1 MTRTTKGLLFAQGLL
16 LTSATCAILAPG
28 PLMAQNQSQRGYAK
42 ASDPKPPYHL
52 RDCMV
57 YIPSIKDPALREWCL
72 KQSERMP

>member
-1 MTRTTKGLLFAQGLL
+1 MTRTTKGLLFGRLILL
-16 LTSATCAILAPG
+16 SAATYAIIAPD
-28 PLMAQNQSQRGYAK
+28 PLMAQNQSQRGMAR

-57 YIPSIKDPALREWCL
+57 YIPSIKDPDLRNWCL